1 MSQTVH
7 VLGLGSALSS
17 SLFVPQWGRCAGPQ
31 GLYPN
36 AMCATQAH
44 GLRPYSQGKNACA
57 GIPHASG
64 TVRAC
69 CYSHAVGYI
78 HGVGDHMQLGQ
89 SIRQADSSHITESQE
104 ASVSNS
110 RICRYPKEAP
120 PEGGLGCCVAL
131 IEGEGLQQTEVEPG
145 ACLAGAELLAQ
156 YGKPR
161 LKRTRRLRAQ
171 SRNLRMMVWLSALFR
186 GSTTSRNPS
195 PNSRPHCGSGVDL
208 EISHRVAGHRD
219 PLPRLQ
225 VELASNVLPFA
236 VS

>member
-89 SIRQADSSHITESQE
+89 SIRQADSSHITEFQE

-120 PEGGLGCCVAL
+120 PEGVGAIMDRQALGVAWL
-131 IEGEGLQQTEVEPG
+131 PTGGESRHWQS
-145 ACLAGAELLAQ
+145 ACIMA
-156 YGKPR
+156 
-161 LKRTRRLRAQ
+161 
-171 SRNLRMMVWLSALFR
+171 
-186 GSTTSRNPS
+186 
-195 PNSRPHCGSGVDL
+195 
-208 EISHRVAGHRD
+208 
-219 PLPRLQ
+219 
-225 VELASNVLPFA
+225 
-236 VS
+236 